1 MGNEMLWAAVH
12 ADRTALARDLDS
24 LSDQQWSAPT
34 ACPGW
39 DVHDVLAHL
48 VDSAKTTRIGFVLDM
63 LACRFDF
70 DKANER
76 GIRRERRA
84 DPRET
89 LAILS
94 GVINRTTTPPAPL
107 ATRLVEAFVH
117 GEDIR
122 RAIGLHGSY
131 PAEHVATAL
140 RYQVRTSFAWGGG
153 RERCERLR
161 LVASDSDFVVGDGS
175 QVCGTSIALL
185 LAVSGRPVKDGELTG
200 DGAGALMEARR

>member
-1 MGNEMLWAAVH
+1 MSERLKPQV
-12 ADRTALARDLDS
+12 
-24 LSDQQWSAPT
+24 
-34 ACPGW
+34 
-39 DVHDVLAHL
+39 
-48 VDSAKTTRIGFVLDM
+48 KTIVTLT
-63 LACRFDF
+63 
-70 DKANER
+70 
-76 GIRRERRA
+76 
-84 DPRET
+84 PR
-89 LAILS
+89 
-94 GVINRTTTPPAPL
+94 
-107 ATRLVEAFVH
+107 H
-117 GEDIR
+117 GEDHPSSPALSR
-122 RAIGLHGSY
+122 RPPLVIIHPDAQH